1 MRHPG
6 LVFAAAA
13 LAATLAGCGKSPS
26 NTQSQNAQASSSQQP
41 GAPGT
46 TTTAEPTDAQKKALV
61 ASLPAPFNTGDLEN
75 GETKFAICKSC
86 HTLTP
91 GGPDMTGPNLNGIF
105 GRKVASKPGFNY
117 SDGLKAQS
125 FTWDAAHL
133 DQWLTDPKAMVPNT
147 KMTFPGFKDPKDRID
162 VIAYLKAE
170 TSPPPSS

>member
-6 LVFAAAA
+6 FVLAAAA

-26 NTQSQNAQASSSQQP
+26 NTQSQNAQTSSSQP
-41 GAPGT
+41 GAT
-46 TTTAEPTDAQKKALV
+46 TAAEPTDEQKKALV
-61 ASLPAPFNTGDLEN
+61 ASLPAPFNTGDLAN
-75 GETKFAICKSC
+75 GEAKFAICKSC
-86 HTLTP
+86 HTVTP

-105 GRKVASKPGFNY
+105 GRKVASKPGFTY

-125 FTWDAAHL
+125 FAWDAPHL

-170 TSPPPSS
+170 SSPPPSS